1 MTDLWDVNNAFNQLF
16 NSKTVKVLQSLQT
29 NEVIVLLSIFSVLRS
44 QKAEKVL
51 LDKVHDQCNYFL
63 RTILRYGIIKS

>member
-1 MTDLWDVNNAFNQLF
+1 MTDLWDVNNAFSQLF

-44 QKAEKVL
+44 
-51 LDKVHDQCNYFL
+51 
-63 RTILRYGIIKS
+63 